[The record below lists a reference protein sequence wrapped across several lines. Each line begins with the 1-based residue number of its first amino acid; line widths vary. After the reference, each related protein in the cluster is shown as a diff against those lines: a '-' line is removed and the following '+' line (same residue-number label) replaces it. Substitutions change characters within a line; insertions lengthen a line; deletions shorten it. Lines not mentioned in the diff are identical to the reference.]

1 MRNLECERL
10 MLVGRKTATDLSL
23 ADLYFKNAESLKGVL
38 LAIIQ
43 ERTES
48 DETLDE
54 SGVENVMI
62 CLSCRE
68 KYYADNHLPLKN

>member
-1 MRNLECERL
+1 MRTFDVDWKENRDLLEY
-10 MLVGRKTATDLSL
+10 VSL

-43 ERTES
+43 ERTKS
-48 DETLDE
+48 NDETLDE

-62 CLSCRE
+62 CLPCRE
-68 KYYADNHLPLKN
+68 KILCR